1 MSYETKN
8 AGHGPWSLLREP
20 QWTTTDGYKGLTF
33 SVRADLPKTFRE
45 LQLEFPYPK
54 KKPGHPVPEKQ
65 RILPQVRHLFR
76 PSAREALQA
85 IRKTLE
91 GHPSGF
97 AESLQLLADLEAH
110 ELTSS
115 PFAETDAE

>member
-1 MSYETKN
+1 MKKRKRSIAATVEID
-8 AGHGPWSLLREP
+8 GFPLRWSLLREP

-65 RILPQVRHLFR
+65 RILPQVV
-76 PSAREALQA
+76 EAGIRQA
-85 IRKTLE
+85 MAAGWKPKSR
-91 GHPSGF
+91 GRVF
-97 AESLQLLADLEAH
+97 AFQVPESPA
-110 ELTSS
+110 
-115 PFAETDAE
+115 